1 MSKIILEKNYERLDI
16 SSNINKN
23 NYRDL
28 NTLKMS
34 FNFIKEKYNKNKDY
48 SYIINQLKSIRQ
60 ELLLQNIK
68 NEFSINVYEESVK
81 LAIENN
87 DIPNLSISISYLI
100 NDLYTFF
107 LNNNFIQFFRLYLI
121 YTSIYDIKEISI
133 ILTTKHYKKNKNELK
148 DIIKII
154 KFINQKSYINAIKE
168 ISLLKNEIE
177 KKLFINIFPKI
188 KLLSIIIMCYGYFTS
203 IPILFIQNKLLFQ
216 NEKDCLKFLKEKNAI
231 IDEELNNLLCRNSI
245 KNLLNNQFI

>member
-60 ELLLQNIK
+60 ELLIQNIK
-68 NEFSINVYEESVK
+68 NEFSIIVYEESVK

-100 NDLYTFF
+100 NDLYPFL
-107 LNNNFIQFFRLYLI
+107 LNNNFIKFFRYYLI
-121 YTSIYDIKEISI
+121 YSSIYDIKEIST

-148 DIIKII
+148 DIIK
-154 KFINQKSYINAIKE
+154 
-168 ISLLKNEIE
+168 
-177 KKLFINIFPKI
+177 
-188 KLLSIIIMCYGYFTS
+188 
-203 IPILFIQNKLLFQ
+203 
-216 NEKDCLKFLKEKNAI
+216 
-231 IDEELNNLLCRNSI
+231 
-245 KNLLNNQFI
+245 LLNILIKKVM